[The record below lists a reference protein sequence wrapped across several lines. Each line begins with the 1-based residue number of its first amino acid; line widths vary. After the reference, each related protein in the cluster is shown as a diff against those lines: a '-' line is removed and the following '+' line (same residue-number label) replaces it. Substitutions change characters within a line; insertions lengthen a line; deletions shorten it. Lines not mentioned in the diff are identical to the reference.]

1 MQVEEKIKELT
12 QAALDE
18 SHFVVEVIY
27 KKQKPKSKLIVYL
40 DGDQGVSIEVCAEVS
55 RHLSAQLDE
64 IDLIEEEFNLEVSSP
79 GVDRPLINARQFV
92 QHTGRTLQIK
102 TLEGETLEGKLLESN
117 AEGIQIEVVKN
128 EKTKKTEVHSILHLA
143 IIEAKVLVSFK

>member
-1 MQVEEKIKELT
+1 MQVEENIKQLAEI
-12 QAALDE
+12 ALGE

-55 RHLSAQLDE
+55 RYLSEQLDE
-64 IDLIEEEFNLEVSSP
+64 LDLIEGEFNLEVSSP
-79 GVDRPLINARQFV
+79 GVDKPLLNVRQFA

-102 TLEGETLEGKLLESN
+102 TLEGQTLEGKLIEGN
-117 AEGIQIEVVKN
+117 AEGIQIEVIDN
-128 EKTKKTEVHSILHLA
+128 LKTKKTIVQHIAHTT
-143 IIEAKVLVSFK
+143 IKEAKVLVSFK